1 MIKKSYP
8 AAIFLL
14 FAFFCPFLRSA
25 TGELLSDFKRIVA
38 TQRIKMCINLPLP
51 DQVVYY
57 DSLSFSL
64 DYEGVVLKGFKVAS
78 EPVVRHIAALRA
90 DKKVLQGPLNVTLRF
105 TFSSSTKRLGSGFK
119 KAKLYVS
126 LLSLDRQGRHK
137 FNYLV
142 LPLAGQLPAGSQN
155 QSLAA
160 ERHEWGGPPADS
172 VGLAEVPEEELFFLD
187 PFARVLAQVR
197 YALGDFLKDY
207 WFWVIYCLM
216 VLVVVGISLGL
227 WFATTTQYSIFWLRE
242 LRLVALVC
250 CIILSMK
257 FAPRS
262 LFFVFEATTFLLL
275 GLFFLRPSSKLP
287 VLWSAVRTG
296 VGACLL
302 MGVFPLLVKALLVY
316 GRF

>member
-1 MIKKSYP
+1 MIKKSYSVI
-8 AAIFLL
+8 IFLL
-14 FAFFCPFLRSA
+14 FAFFSPFLRSA
-25 TGELLSDFKRIVA
+25 TGELLTDFKRIVA
-38 TQRIKMCINLPLP
+38 TQRIKMRINLPLP

-105 TFSSSTKRLGSGFK
+105 TFSSSTRRLSSGFK

-137 FNYLV
+137 FNYV
-142 LPLAGQLPAGSQN
+142 VMPLAGQLVAGSKSQN
-155 QSLAA
+155 LAA
-160 ERHEWGGPPADS
+160 ERHETRGPRADS
-172 VGLAEVPEEELFFLD
+172 VGLAAVPEEELFFLD
-187 PFARVLAQVR
+187 PLVRVLTQVR
-197 YALGDFLKDY
+197 YALSDFLKDY

-216 VLVVVGISLGL
+216 LLVVVVISLGL
-227 WFATTTQYSIFWLRE
+227 WFATTTQYSFWLRE

-250 CIILSMK
+250 CIMLSVK

-262 LFFVFEATTFLLL
+262 LFFVFESVTFLLL

-316 GRF
+316 SGF